1 MQAFMGT
8 DPGPGTPIL
17 TCCQEEDE
25 DHGFTQGIEGPG
37 LFRSPGFPLK
47 LIVTQSL
54 RITV

>member
-1 MQAFMGT
+1 MAAYRVQAFIGT
-8 DPGPGTPIL
+8 DHGPGTPIL

-47 LIVTQSL
+47 LIVT
-54 RITV
+54 